1 MKRWFT
7 LLFTSR
13 RRSAA
18 LLLLA
23 FLLVLS
29 ACDWGG
35 ARPSGQPT
43 PPVESPAKT
52 GTSTLTPT
60 PAPTNES
67 SADTGET
74 ALPTGSIAPTASA
87 PLSLIDQLKQQI
99 SEMTAAEK
107 IGQLVVVGMEG
118 TAAGP
123 DDRKLISERKVG
135 GVIFFKSNL
144 TDTAQTVKLLNDLKQ
159 MNAGNRIPLWLSVD
173 EEGGR
178 VTRLPAEFAKLPTAR
193 SIGRVDSLAYSRE
206 VGTLLG
212 EGLRS
217 VGLNLD
223 FAPVLDVNSNPD
235 NPVIG
240 DRAFGTEPDVVTRI
254 GIQAMKGLQT
264 AGVASVVK
272 HFPGHGDTSVD
283 SHIGLP
289 VVQHDLDR
297 LRSLELI
304 PFRAAV
310 EQGADAVM
318 VAHILLPRLDA
329 EHPASFSKAV
339 ITGLL
344 REELGYDGVVMTDD
358 MTMGAIAEHYDTGTA
373 AVEAVL
379 AGADIVL
386 VCHDYGKENAVLDAL
401 SQAVEDGRISSSRL
415 DESVLRILLLKNKYE
430 LSDNPVAVPDVTEL
444 NAKVNALLRKY
455 GGAK

>member
-1 MKRWFT
+1 V
-7 LLFTSR
+7 
-13 RRSAA
+13 
-18 LLLLA
+18 
-23 FLLVLS
+23 LLVFMLVLP
-29 ACDWGG
+29 ACDWGD
-35 ARPSGQPT
+35 ARESGQPT
-43 PPVESPAKT
+43 PPVESPAKPVES
-52 GTSTLTPT
+52 GTPT
-60 PAPTNES
+60 PAPTNAT
-67 SADTGET
+67 SAGASET
-74 ALPTGSIAPTASA
+74 PQPTVSVAPTESAS
-87 PLSLIDQLKQQI
+87 LSLIDQLKQQI
-99 SEMTAAEK
+99 SEMTDTEK

-118 TAAGP
+118 TTAGP
-123 DDRKLISERKVG
+123 DDLKLIADRKVG
-135 GVIFFKSNL
+135 GMIFFKPNL
-144 TDTAQTVKLLNDLKQ
+144 TDTTQTVKLLNDLKK

-193 SIGRVDSLAYSRE
+193 SIGRINSLAYSRE

-217 VGLNLD
+217 VGFNLD
-223 FAPVLDVNSNPD
+223 YAPVLDVNSNPN

-254 GIQAMKGLQT
+254 GIQVMKGLQA

-304 PFRAAV
+304 PFQAAV
-310 EQGADAVM
+310 EQGVDAVM

-344 REELGYDGVVMTDD
+344 REELGYNGVVMTDD
-358 MTMGAIAEHYDTGTA
+358 MTMGAIAEHYDTGAA

-386 VCHDYGKENAVLDAL
+386 VCHDYVKENAVLDAL
-401 SQAVEDGRISSSRL
+401 TQAVEDDRISPLRL
-415 DESVLRILLLKNKYE
+415 DESVLRILLMKNKYE
-430 LSDNPVAVPDVTEL
+430 LSDKPVAVPDVTEL
-444 NAKVNALLRKY
+444 NAKVKALLQKY
-455 GGAK
+455 GGIK